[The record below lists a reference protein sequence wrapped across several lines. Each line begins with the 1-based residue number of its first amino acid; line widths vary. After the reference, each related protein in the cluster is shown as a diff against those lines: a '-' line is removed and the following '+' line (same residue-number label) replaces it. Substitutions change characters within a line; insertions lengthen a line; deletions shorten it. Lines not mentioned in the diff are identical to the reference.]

1 MFRKLRLFKKNKYKN
16 RTKDI
21 DPDEIF
27 IDSENLP
34 KFDVNQF
41 EGRIEKPISQ
51 FTFWFFSSFFLFVIL
66 IFLYKSWSLQII
78 NGDSYYER
86 SENNRLRNTLVF
98 ARRGIIT
105 DRKDR
110 DLAWNIISEDNL
122 EYSLRK
128 YSTSSGL
135 SHILGYIKYPQK
147 DKYGFYYN
155 DDFTAKDGVEK
166 FYNEILAGENG
177 LRIVEVNALNEVK
190 SESII
195 RPPEEGKNLKLS
207 IDSKLQSKLHDS
219 ISDLAG
225 RVGFSGG
232 AGIIIDVNT
241 GEIIA
246 LTSYPEYS
254 SQIMTD
260 GDNKKVIN
268 NYLKDTNN
276 PFIDRVVDGLYTPG
290 SIVKPFMAIAALCEK
305 VIGQYDNI
313 YSAGYLSIPNKYN
326 PSNPTIFKDWKAHG
340 YVDMRKAIAVS
351 SDVYFYEIG
360 GGYENQKGIGIEKI
374 KKYMTS
380 FGFGSQIPN
389 NDFFA
394 GKSGVVPDPEWKKE
408 TFDGEDWLVGNTY
421 HTSIGQYGFQ
431 VTPIQVVRAVASIAN
446 NGKLVQPTVLY
457 GEKNKD
463 IVELPYDKSFYQ
475 VAREGMKMSV
485 EEGTA
490 VGLKNNYVEI
500 GAKTGTAEL
509 GSRKQFVNSWIVGFF
524 PYNNPK
530 YAFTVI
536 MEKGPVTNT
545 LGGVFVM
552 RQVFDWMNI
561 YTPEYLQ

>member
-1 MFRKLRLFKKNKYKN
+1 MFRKIRFLKRKNYKN
-16 RTKDI
+16 RNKGI

-51 FTFWFFSSFFLFVIL
+51 ITFWFFTSFFLLIVI
-66 IFLYKSWSLQII
+66 IFLHKSWNLQIT
-78 NGDSYYER
+78 NGNSYYER

-98 ARRGIIT
+98 AKRGIIT

-110 DLAWNIISEDNL
+110 NLSWNITSEDNL
-122 EYSLRK
+122 EYSLRR
-128 YSTSSGL
+128 YSTSTGL

-147 DKYGFYYN
+147 DKYGFYYS

-166 FYNEILAGENG
+166 IYNDILSGKNG
-177 LRIVEVNALNEVK
+177 LRIVEVNALDEVR

-195 RPPEEGKNLKLS
+195 RPPEDGKNLKIS
-207 IDSKLQSKLHDS
+207 IDSKLQSKLFDS
-219 ISDLAG
+219 ISDLVD

-232 AGIIIDVNT
+232 AGVIMDVNT

-290 SIVKPFMAIAALCEK
+290 SIVKPFMAVAALCEK

-313 YSAGYLSIPNKYN
+313 YSAGYISIPNKYD
-326 PSNPTIFKDWKAHG
+326 PSNPTVFKDWKAHG

-360 GGYENQKGIGIEKI
+360 GGYENQKGIGIENI

-380 FGFGSQIPN
+380 FGFGSEIPN
-389 NDFFA
+389 NEFFA
-394 GKSGVVPDPEWKKE
+394 GKKGVVPDPEWKKE
-408 TFDGEDWLVGNTY
+408 NFDGEDWLIGNTY

-431 VTPIQVVRAVASIAN
+431 VTPIQIVRAIASIAN

-463 IVELPYDKSFYQ
+463 MIELPYDKSFYQ
-475 VAREGMKMSV
+475 IVREGMKMSV

-490 VGLKNNYVEI
+490 LGLKNNYVEI

-509 GSRKQFVNSWIVGFF
+509 GSRKQFVNSWAVGFF

-530 YAFTVI
+530 YAFAVI

-561 YTPEYLQ
+561 YTPEYFE

>member
-1 MFRKLRLFKKNKYKN
+1 MFRKIRFFRKNNYKN
-16 RTKDI
+16 RNKDI

-34 KFDVNQF
+34 KFNVNQF

-51 FTFWFFSSFFLFVIL
+51 FTFWFFSSFFLLIVA
-66 IFLYKSWSLQII
+66 IFLYKSWSLQVV
-78 NGDSYYER
+78 NGDSYYKR

-98 ARRGIIT
+98 AKRGIIT

-110 DLAWNIISEDNL
+110 NLAWNITSEDNL
-122 EYSLRK
+122 EYSLRR
-128 YSTSSGL
+128 YSTSTGL

-166 FYNEILAGENG
+166 FYNDILSGKNG

-190 SESII
+190 SESVI
-195 RPPEEGKNLKLS
+195 RPPEDGKNLKLS

-225 RVGFSGG
+225 MVGFSGG
-232 AGIIIDVNT
+232 AGVIMDVNT
-241 GEIIA
+241 GEIMA

-260 GDNKKVIN
+260 GDNKKIIN

-290 SIVKPFMAIAALCEK
+290 SIVKPFMAIAALCER

-313 YSAGYLSIPNKYN
+313 YSAGYISIPNKYN

-340 YVDMRKAIAVS
+340 YVDMRRAIAVS

-360 GGYENQKGIGIEKI
+360 GGYENQKGIGIENI

-380 FGFGSQIPN
+380 FGFGNEIPN

-394 GKSGVVPDPEWKKE
+394 GKKGVVPDPEWKKE
-408 TFDGEDWLVGNTY
+408 NFDGEDWLVGNTY

-446 NGKLVQPTVLY
+446 NGKLVQPTVMY
-457 GEKNKD
+457 GEKNKE
-463 IVELPYDKSFYQ
+463 IVELPYDKNFYQ
-475 VAREGMKMSV
+475 IAREGMKMSV

-490 VGLKNNYVEI
+490 LGLKNNYVEI

-509 GSRKQFVNSWIVGFF
+509 GLKKQFVNSWVVGFF

-530 YAFTVI
+530 YAFAVI
-536 MEKGPVTNT
+536 MEKGPVANT

-561 YTPEYLQ
+561 YTPEYFE

>member
-1 MFRKLRLFKKNKYKN
+1 MFRKIRFLKRKNYKN
-16 RTKDI
+16 RNKGI

-51 FTFWFFSSFFLFVIL
+51 ITFWFFTSFFLLIVI
-66 IFLYKSWSLQII
+66 IFLHKSWNLQIT
-78 NGDSYYER
+78 NGNSYYER

-98 ARRGIIT
+98 AKRGIIT

-110 DLAWNIISEDNL
+110 NLSWNITSEDNL
-122 EYSLRK
+122 EYSLRR
-128 YSTSSGL
+128 YSTSTGL

-147 DKYGFYYN
+147 DKYGFYYS

-166 FYNEILAGENG
+166 IYNDILSGKNG
-177 LRIVEVNALNEVK
+177 LRIVEVNALDEVR

-195 RPPEEGKNLKLS
+195 RPPEDGKNLKIS
-207 IDSKLQSKLHDS
+207 IDSKLQSKLFDS
-219 ISDLAG
+219 ISDLVD

-232 AGIIIDVNT
+232 AGVIMDVNT

-290 SIVKPFMAIAALCEK
+290 SIVKPFMAVAALCEK

-313 YSAGYLSIPNKYN
+313 YSAGYISIPNKYD

-360 GGYENQKGIGIEKI
+360 GGYENQKGIGIENI

-380 FGFGSQIPN
+380 FGFGSEIPN
-389 NDFFA
+389 NEFFA
-394 GKSGVVPDPEWKKE
+394 GKKGVVPDPEWKKE
-408 TFDGEDWLVGNTY
+408 NFDGEDWLIGNTY

-431 VTPIQVVRAVASIAN
+431 VTPIQIVRAIASIAN

-463 IVELPYDKSFYQ
+463 MIELPYDKSFYQ
-475 VAREGMKMSV
+475 IVREGMKMSV

-490 VGLKNNYVEI
+490 LGLKNNYVEI

-509 GSRKQFVNSWIVGFF
+509 GSRKQFVNSWAVGFF

-530 YAFTVI
+530 YAFAVI

-561 YTPEYLQ
+561 YTPEYFE

>member
-1 MFRKLRLFKKNKYKN
+1 MFRKIRFFRKNNYKN
-16 RTKDI
+16 RNKDI

-34 KFDVNQF
+34 KFNVNQF

-51 FTFWFFSSFFLFVIL
+51 FTFWFFSSFFLLIVA
-66 IFLYKSWSLQII
+66 IFLYKSWSLQVV
-78 NGDSYYER
+78 NGDSYYKR

-98 ARRGIIT
+98 AKRGIIT

-110 DLAWNIISEDNL
+110 NLVWNITSEDNL
-122 EYSLRK
+122 EYSLRR
-128 YSTSSGL
+128 YSTSTGL

-166 FYNEILAGENG
+166 FYNDILSGKNG

-190 SESII
+190 SESVI
-195 RPPEEGKNLKLS
+195 RPPEDGKNLKLS

-225 RVGFSGG
+225 MVGFSGG
-232 AGIIIDVNT
+232 AGVIMDVNT
-241 GEIIA
+241 GEIMA

-260 GDNKKVIN
+260 GDNKKIIN

-290 SIVKPFMAIAALCEK
+290 SIVKPFMAIAALCER

-313 YSAGYLSIPNKYN
+313 YSAGYISIPNKYN

-340 YVDMRKAIAVS
+340 YVDMRRAIAVS

-360 GGYENQKGIGIEKI
+360 GGYENQKGIGIENI

-380 FGFGSQIPN
+380 FGFGNEIPN

-394 GKSGVVPDPEWKKE
+394 GKKGVVPDPEWKKE
-408 TFDGEDWLVGNTY
+408 NFDGEDWLVGNTY

-446 NGKLVQPTVLY
+446 NGKLVQPTVMY
-457 GEKNKD
+457 GEKNKE
-463 IVELPYDKSFYQ
+463 IVELPYDKNFYQ
-475 VAREGMKMSV
+475 IAREGMKMSV

-490 VGLKNNYVEI
+490 LGLKNNYVEI

-509 GSRKQFVNSWIVGFF
+509 GLKKQFVNSWVVGFF

-530 YAFTVI
+530 YAFAVI
-536 MEKGPVTNT
+536 MEKGPVANT

-561 YTPEYLQ
+561 YTPEYFE